1 MRVVIFAGGAFQPGK
16 AFYEAIGSG
25 DMIIAAD
32 RGAATALQLGYTP
45 SIVVGDFDSLDTL
58 LLQELSERGSQVRK
72 VAVEKDETDTELAV
86 QLAIEQGATSIT
98 LLGALGGAR
107 FDHTMA
113 NILLL
118 ACFDG
123 ISIRIVDGPST
134 CWLLQGPGSSV
145 IEGQIGDLVS
155 LLPLTRDAIGV
166 RTTGLYYPLHGE
178 TLYFGKPRGVSNVLI
193 EEHAEVS
200 LEEGMLLVVHT
211 DAQELKGL

>member
-1 MRVVIFAGGAFQPGK
+1 MHVVIFAGGAFQPGK

-118 ACFDG
+118 AGFDSV
-123 ISIRIVDGPST
+123 SIRIVDGPST

-145 IEGQIGDLVS
+145 IGGQIGDLIS

-193 EEHAEVS
+193 EEHAKVS

-211 DAQELKGL
+211 VAQEL